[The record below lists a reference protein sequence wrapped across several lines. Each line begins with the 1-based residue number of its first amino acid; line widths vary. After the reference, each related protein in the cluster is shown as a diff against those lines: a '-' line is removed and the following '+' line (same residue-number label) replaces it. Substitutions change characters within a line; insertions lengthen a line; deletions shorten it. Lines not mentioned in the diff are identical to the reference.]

1 MGWLLWIISYDDVIA
16 HTLLQLHH
24 SKNGP
29 RSTPAVSQDFPL
41 IEMLVSTDQTLLLK
55 FLSRRVWSVETN
67 ILGCIVLYAIK

>member
-41 IEMLVSTDQTLLLK
+41 NK
-55 FLSRRVWSVETN
+55 
-67 ILGCIVLYAIK
+67 